1 MPKTK
6 TKKTRVGTFEVQ
18 SGRIMVSDPC
28 YAGGGTGFAAVNGT
42 WVGEIEESNEG
53 EFGLRVSRLT
63 AYLKGSKAEF
73 TPSDRHGSV
82 DVDSG
87 QMSISDAASYGRLP
101 DELYEDVC
109 DVTRPA
115 GIVEGF
121 AVASSTGYGDG
132 GYGLF
137 TNIDKSGRVVAVSVV
152 FIGDEEDLDDYV
164 DDAED
169 LDD

>member
-1 MPKTK
+1 MLKMKTN
-6 TKKTRVGTFEVQ
+6 KTRVGTFEIQ

-28 YAGGGTGFAAVNGT
+28 YAGGGTGFFAVKGT

-53 EFGLRVSRLT
+53 QFGTRVSRLT
-63 AYLKGSKAEF
+63 AYLKGSKAKF
-73 TPSDRHGSV
+73 TPSDRHGCV
-82 DVDSG
+82 CVDSG
-87 QMSISDAASYGRLP
+87 QMSISDSIEYGRLT

-121 AVASSTGYGDG
+121 AVVSSTGYGDG
-132 GYGLF
+132 GYDLF
-137 TNIDKSGRVVAVSVV
+137 VNVDKSGRAVAVSVV
-152 FIGDEEDLDDYV
+152 FI